1 MTIFTHAFHYF
12 GTIFEN
18 FPELRCEHVFLRFNI
33 IGKAR
38 TFKKFF
44 VKQFFRFFKNR
55 IIFVKIFSFKN
66 FGMRDEMIV
75 GKNHVRNT
83 RIHTSFLK
91 HFENQKNPNKQVKE
105 K

>member
-44 VKQFFRFFKNR
+44 VKQF
-55 IIFVKIFSFKN
+55 
-66 FGMRDEMIV
+66 DEMQRMMTKMRT
-75 GKNHVRNT
+75 GGMAKMMRGMQGLMGGGGLGGLGGLGGMFK
-83 RIHTSFLK
+83 R
-91 HFENQKNPNKQVKE
+91 
-105 K
+105 